1 MMSQFAQD
9 IEKTVRQKALRE
21 GEARGE
27 ARGEAKLL
35 LRMLPQR
42 FGPLPDEISEQI
54 HRADSSTIENW
65 ADRVLNAKSLEEV
78 FSE

>member
-21 GEARGE
+21 GE